1 MHASKTG
8 KQRHNQMQQ
17 KKKAGTHPIPML
29 PHARNIFHVAIYGYK
44 GVPRINRK
52 HK

>member
-1 MHASKTG
+1 MHTENRKEKATRKKLG
-8 KQRHNQMQQ
+8 KVNFY
-17 KKKAGTHPIPML
+17 PIPML